1 MNRTLVC
8 SVLYAYGYPLEK
20 KKMGAYACLLIS
32 LLFFFQLPDASS
44 LPSNSNHSINSLPL
58 VTPPGGGDSGGEEHL
73 TVAGWVVLRAR
84 GGGRSVGAGGSII
97 NRRPGKA
104 RNKNAASNL
113 FVSKLSLLLISSCFY
128 LF

>member
-1 MNRTLVC
+1 
-8 SVLYAYGYPLEK
+8 
-20 KKMGAYACLLIS
+20 MGAYACLLIS
-32 LLFFFQLPDASS
+32 LLLFFQLPNASP

-58 VTPPGGGDSGGEEHL
+58 VIPPGGGDTGGEQNL

-97 NRRPGKA
+97 NRRPRRA
-104 RNKNAASNL
+104 TNKNAASNL